1 MQVEYAK
8 GERWPEKQQRS
19 LAARHA
25 NKQYKDGE
33 GKTNQ
38 SDMKCSEGA
47 STPDTQRF

>member
-33 GKTNQ
+33 RGRENK
-38 SDMKCSEGA
+38 SKRYEV
-47 STPDTQRF
+47 